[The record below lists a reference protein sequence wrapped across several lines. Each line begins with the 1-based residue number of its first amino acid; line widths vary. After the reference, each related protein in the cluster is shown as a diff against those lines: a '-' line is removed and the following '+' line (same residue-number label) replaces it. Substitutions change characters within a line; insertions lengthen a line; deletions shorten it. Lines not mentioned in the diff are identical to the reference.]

1 MENGNQ
7 DSVGPSIMKEEIKL
21 AIKELKCNKTVEI
34 DNINGMQL
42 LMALE
47 RAEKS
52 TVELNNRHL

>member
-1 MENGNQ
+1 
-7 DSVGPSIMKEEIKL
+7 MKEEIKL